1 MEGLYDGD
9 AFEEQLRRL
18 FASGFQT
25 KYVVST
31 GDRNGTFFSR
41 RGYQS
46 KARYRSGDWVRHI
59 FEDVLDDDCVEAC
72 KTFDA
77 HKMVFRHPLTL
88 LRRPH
93 WLIANRRVSSPKI
106 VRSIMIE
113 RH

>member
-1 MEGLYDGD
+1 MLRGLCNLLQKHSDKRLRILMEVHPGLYDGD

-46 KARYRSGDWVRHI
+46 KARYRSGDWVRH
-59 FEDVLDDDCVEAC
+59 L
-72 KTFDA
+72 
-77 HKMVFRHPLTL
+77 
-88 LRRPH
+88 
-93 WLIANRRVSSPKI
+93 
-106 VRSIMIE
+106 
-113 RH
+113 